1 MIARSALRAPCA
13 LLALARACP
22 PVQAATPPPPPV
34 PPAEALPYMVSL
46 VNDGRL
52 ARSGAFRQ
60 TPEQV
65 RRAMMGGARGVG
77 LHQVGLD
84 EAGKPKSKILLYA
97 HGGVTSEHGGLRLVK
112 DLKRVFADTDVH
124 PVVFVWR
131 TDIATTLV
139 NIVQDQFRARAHQF
153 PRRKLRFA
161 RFRAWLDRWV
171 ERVAKRARFGGL
183 WHQMKE
189 NARLSSERSDGGAR
203 LAAEALAER
212 IAANPDTEVHIAGHS
227 AGTIL
232 LAHMLRLFQD
242 GKVTTP
248 RRLRVASATL
258 LAPACTVDLFEDVY
272 LPAMDRGMIG
282 RLRIMNLDDH
292 HERTDNLAFV
302 YGRSI
307 LYMVQNSF
315 ERRGAKV
322 LGLQETFWSEP
333 SLQDL
338 VRSRR
343 VELAISPNTL
353 PLGNPFAAHATRHKD
368 FAHDEATLQALRT
381 VVLQGDR
388 GPSPDSLE

>member
-1 MIARSALRAPCA
+1 MIARSPARLVGATLA
-13 LLALARACP
+13 LLLARP
-22 PVQAATPPPPPV
+22 PVQAAKPPPPLV
-34 PPAEALPYMVSL
+34 PPEQAMPHMISL

-52 ARSGAFRQ
+52 ARRGLFKQ
-60 TPEQV
+60 TPDGV
-65 RRAMMGGARGVG
+65 RRAMMGGARRVGVHG
-77 LHQVGLD
+77 ASGPRAD
-84 EAGKPKSKILLYA
+84 EPKSKVLLYA
-97 HGGVTSEHGGLRLVK
+97 HGGVTSENGGLRLVK
-112 DLKRVFADTDVH
+112 DLKRVFGDTDVH

-139 NIVQDQFRARAHQF
+139 NMVQDQFRARAHQF
-153 PRRKLRFA
+153 ERKKLRFA

-171 ERVAKRARFGGL
+171 ERLAKRLRFGGL
-183 WHQMKE
+183 WSQMKE

-203 LAAEALAER
+203 IAAEALADR

-248 RRLRVASATL
+248 RRLRIASATL
-258 LAPACTVDLFEDVY
+258 LAPACTVELFDDVY
-272 LPAMDRGMIG
+272 MRALRSGMIG
-282 RLRIMNLDDH
+282 RLRIVNLDDH

-322 LGLQETFWSEP
+322 LGLQETFWTEP
-333 SLQDL
+333 GLQQL
-338 VRSRR
+338 IMGRQ

-353 PLGNPFAAHATRHKD
+353 PHGNPFAAGATRHKD
-368 FAHDEATLQALRT
+368 FAHDEATLQGLRT
-381 VVLQGDR
+381 VVLQGDLGA
-388 GPSPDSLE
+388 GPE